1 MANVLAGF
9 GLRAVRKIDGTPP
22 NYAVQQRQILYSDT
36 TAIGRGDLVKDGG
49 AGYIAKAVYNSSS
62 HDLLG
67 VFDGCEYYDTAI
79 ARPVFSP
86 MWTGVSTALA
96 GSVVG
101 YVINDLDLVFQV
113 QSSGASAVPVTDIG
127 TNATFIAAPT
137 PNAITGQST
146 LVLNADTTATTSTF
160 PMRIVGVP
168 ASGPTPNG
176 VNDASSANN
185 LVEVILNDQTFKTL
199 TGI

>member
-1 MANVLAGF
+1 MTNVLAPF

-22 NYAVQQRQILYSDT
+22 NYAVNQYNILYSDT
-36 TAIGRGDLVKDGG
+36 TQIGKGDLVKSTGT
-49 AGYIAKAVYNSSS
+49 GYIAKAVYNSTS

-67 VFDGCEYYDTAI
+67 VFDGCEYYDTAL

-86 MWTGVSTALA
+86 FWTGSATALS

-101 YVINDLDLVFQV
+101 YVITDLDLIFQV
-113 QSSGASAVPVTDIG
+113 QSNGAAAVPIADIG
-127 TNATFIAAPT
+127 TNATFVAAPVV
-137 PNAITGQST
+137 NATTGQST
-146 LVLNADTTATTSTF
+146 LALNADTTATTSTF
-160 PMRIVGVP
+160 PMRIVGVV

-176 VNDASSANN
+176 VNDASSQYNV
-185 LVEVILNDQTFKTL
+185 VEVILNDQSFKTL

>member
-1 MANVLAGF
+1 MANPTTGF

-22 NYAVQQRQILYSDT
+22 NYAPIQRAILYSDT
-36 TAIGRGDLVKDGG
+36 TPIGKGDLVKDGG
-49 AGYIAKAVYNSSS
+49 AGFIAKAVFNSSS

-67 VFDGCEYYDTAI
+67 VFDGCEYYDTAL

-86 MWTGVSTALA
+86 NWTGVSTALS

-101 YVINDLDLVFQV
+101 YVITDLDLIFEV
-113 QSSGASAVPVTDIG
+113 QSSGAAAVPVTDIG
-127 TNATFIAAPT
+127 TNATFVAAPV
-137 PNAITGQST
+137 PNATTGQST

-160 PMRIVGVP
+160 PMRIVGL
-168 ASGPTPNG
+168 SQR
-176 VNDASSANN
+176 VNNDNSLANN